1 MRARRYKISARLGR
15 PWGGVKAEA
24 VGAMAAIKQ
33 EQAQEELALTRA
45 KRMKVQQELAKA
57 SGELILMSDTQRAGN
72 ELCVSFRDGIYVIPD
87 LPIRRP

>member
-1 MRARRYKISARLGR
+1 MGMRARRYKISARLGR

-45 KRMKVQQELAKA
+45 KRMKVQ
-57 SGELILMSDTQRAGN
+57 
-72 ELCVSFRDGIYVIPD
+72 
-87 LPIRRP
+87 